1 MNKGVNIMNG
11 LRSVTT
17 GTDNLE
23 KTKTLFKDVLGLNV
37 ADKGQALRFG
47 DAELNSGT
55 RIHFVEIPNYTN
67 QDNHI
72 ENIGLRLPSDE
83 GLDEYRAILD
93 DHQIDHSEI
102 TDLNGHKYFEFNDH
116 NHQTFNIYSNE
127 HNTGAPLGMPTF
139 DSTVNPLHQ
148 IQGLG
153 PVLLKVNELLL
164 TQSILT
170 KVFGLTHFAEYT
182 PHPESYYKVQVFR
195 IGEGGLG
202 GELHLYAADEDLKMP
217 KHGIVEQIEFATES
231 KAQFQNG
238 LQQLESI
245 GIPYQSLDQEGE
257 KSLRISEKS
266 GITFILTLEIKS

>member
-1 MNKGVNIMNG
+1 MNG

-102 TDLNGHKYFEFNDH
+102 TDLNRHKYFEFNDH
-116 NHQTFNIYSNE
+116 NHQTFNIYSSE

-182 PHPESYYKVQVFR
+182 PHPESDYKVQVFR

-231 KAQFQNG
+231 KAQFQNA